1 MRFFTIILVLLTTS
15 FFANQSDSLKLK
27 NWAIGATFS
36 PDYCYRMPY
45 KVKPNLVSTNT
56 ESAVLGITTGFN
68 VLCRL
73 SNIIAIETGILYS
86 TKGQRIT
93 NASWLAPN
101 YDYYDPSI
109 PNSGSPT
116 VIPEPARQNVF
127 TYKYI
132 EIPLKV
138 NVYLVNKKFKLF
150 PSIGCSTNIF
160 VGKKTV
166 TQYKTIETISTN
178 ISYDSDSKNIPS
190 FEFGILAGIGM
201 TYDINKNVFVKFE
214 PSYRT
219 FIRPLIDGPIRGTF
233 YSIGVNTGFYY
244 RF

>member
-127 TYKYI
+127 TYNAWKALNRQVRKGEKGI
-132 EIPLKV
+132 K
-138 NVYLVNKKFKLF
+138 
-150 PSIGCSTNIF
+150 C
-160 VGKKTV
+160 V
-166 TQYKTIETISTN
+166 TWIETNKDGKPDKLCRSVTVFHISQT
-178 ISYDSDSKNIPS
+178 D
-190 FEFGILAGIGM
+190 
-201 TYDINKNVFVKFE
+201 
-214 PSYRT
+214 
-219 FIRPLIDGPIRGTF
+219 PIQ
-233 YSIGVNTGFYY
+233 
-244 RF
+244 